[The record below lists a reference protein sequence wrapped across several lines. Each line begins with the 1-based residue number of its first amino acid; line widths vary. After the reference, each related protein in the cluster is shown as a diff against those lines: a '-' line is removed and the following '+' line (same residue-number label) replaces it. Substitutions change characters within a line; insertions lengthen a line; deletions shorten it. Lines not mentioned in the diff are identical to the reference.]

1 MNTRQVNSL
10 HSMNRLD
17 DTSIRRLIEAASAT
31 LDVET
36 GRLDAE
42 VLLASLL
49 NKNRSHLHAW
59 PEKIL
64 PQETCKQFLQLVQR
78 RAAGEPVAYLTGRR
92 EFWSL
97 PLGISPDTL
106 IPRPETETLVA
117 LALEKIPAD
126 ARFRIADLG
135 TGSGAIALALAHERP
150 RCRILATDISARA
163 LVVAAGNARKLGIE
177 NVSFIHGNWCDP
189 LAHARFDLILGN
201 PPYIEDHDAH
211 LDQGD
216 VRFEP
221 RSALAA
227 GADGMHDLQRII
239 ACAYPCLREGGWLL
253 LEHGYNQAQRVKNQ
267 LGEHGYRETSC
278 HSDEAGLDRVCM
290 GRK

>member
-1 MNTRQVNSL
+1 MNSRQINSL
-10 HSMNRLD
+10 QSMNSLD
-17 DTSIRRLIEAASAT
+17 DASIRRLIEAASAT
-31 LDVET
+31 LDFET

-64 PQETCKQFLQLVQR
+64 PQETCKRFRQLVQR
-78 RAAGEPVAYLTGRR
+78 RAAGEPVAYLTGQR

-135 TGSGAIALALAHERP
+135 TGSGAIALAIAHERP
-150 RCRILATDISARA
+150 RCRILATDIFAGA
-163 LVVAAGNARKLGIE
+163 LAVAAGNAARLDIV
-177 NVSFIHGNWCDP
+177 NVSFVRGNWCNP
-189 LAHARFDLILGN
+189 LAHEPFDLILSN
-201 PPYIEDHDAH
+201 PPYIEDQDAH

-227 GADGMHDLQRII
+227 GADGMYDLKRII
-239 ACAYPCLREGGWLL
+239 ACAYPCLREDGWLL
-253 LEHGYNQAQRVKNQ
+253 LEHGYNQAEKVRNQ
-267 LGEHGYRETSC
+267 LGEHGYREISC
-278 HSDEAGLDRVCM
+278 HRDEAGLDRVCM